1 MTRKVDTDV
10 DIDVSDRDSVIASLN
25 CILGRIDR
33 PDGSVD
39 RHPTGVYFQ
48 DIPVDPFTG
57 ISTMDYRIAKDYGYF
72 KIDFLNV
79 NMYEGIRDED
89 HLSKLLEQEPDWQL
103 FEYEEITENLFHL
116 KGHSK
121 LLKKFKPKSVEDLS
135 MILAIV
141 RPAKSYLQNKDW
153 NTVKQEVWTKVE
165 NSDTYQFKKSH
176 ALAYS
181 LAAIV
186 HLNLFVEQ
194 LSQKSPI

>member
-1 MTRKVDTDV
+1 MTRKVETDV
-10 DIDVSDRDSVIASLN
+10 DIDVYNRDAIIDSLG

-48 DIPVDPFTG
+48 DIPVDPFTRM
-57 ISTMDYRIAKDYGYF
+57 STIDYRIAKDYGYF

-79 NMYEGIRDED
+79 NMYEGIQDEN
-89 HLSKLLEQEPDWQL
+89 HLLRLLDQEPDWHL

-116 KGHSK
+116 KGHSH
-121 LLKKFKPKSVEDLS
+121 LLRKFKPQSVEDLA

-141 RPAKSYLQNKDW
+141 RPAKAYLQVKDW
-153 NTVKQEVWTKVE
+153 ETVKKDVWVKAE
-165 NSDTYQFKKSH
+165 NSDTYQFKRAH
-176 ALAYS
+176 AISYA

-194 LSQKSPI
+194 LSEKSPI